1 MGIDGYSQQIRFC
14 FGILIILLYLRFN
27 LTFSCMGAD
36 TQNNQG
42 SQEIDLSYLSK
53 KTVSFFDGLGYSLY
67 KFCRFL
73 WKNIIIL
80 AILIVV
86 GAVAGYFLD
95 KKYGERYKHEVI
107 VVPNFN
113 STSYLY
119 GKIKNS
125 KFTEGPITKVE
136 IEPIVDIYQFINEG
150 YNNLEIAKYLS
161 ENNLQL
167 TKYEEDSD
175 VEKFYKYHLM
185 TVYTNEEDP
194 NAKIVKDFINELNRD
209 EYFLALQKI
218 EQKNLEREIEEY
230 DSTIREVNKIF
241 AKLGSPSEKT
251 GD

>member
-1 MGIDGYSQQIRFC
+1 
-14 FGILIILLYLRFN
+14 
-27 LTFSCMGAD
+27 MGAD

-73 WKNIIIL
+73 WKNIIVL

-95 KKYGERYKHEVI
+95 KKFGESYKHEVI

-119 GKIKNS
+119 GKIENT
-125 KFTEGPITKVE
+125 KFKDGPITSVE
-136 IEPIVDIYQFINEG
+136 IEPIVDIYQFINDS

-161 ENNLQL
+161 ENNIQL
-167 TKYEEDSD
+167 TKHEEGSD
-175 VEKFYKYHLM
+175 VEKYYKYHLM
-185 TVYTNEEDP
+185 TIYTNTEDT
-194 NAKIVKDFINELNRD
+194 DGR
-209 EYFLALQKI
+209 
-218 EQKNLEREIEEY
+218 
-230 DSTIREVNKIF
+230 
-241 AKLGSPSEKT
+241 
-251 GD
+251 